1 SRSSSATLARPSQV
15 PLNRIVQFSTS
26 PGEHCVAQP
35 RSVQLYEGRFSYM
48 NETARNFELLSA
60 SALDFCAGRHGLKV
74 LSIGFLSSSVART
87 DRSFCDGKREASF
100 QAKAW
105 TGSLTRIGRRGGVIG
120 DGKRSIGLGGASGES
135 AVGKGCTVSRRRS
148 R

>member
-1 SRSSSATLARPSQV
+1 
-15 PLNRIVQFSTS
+15 
-26 PGEHCVAQP
+26 
-35 RSVQLYEGRFSYM
+35 M
-48 NETARNFELLSA
+48 NETARNFELLSVA
-60 SALDFCAGRHGLKV
+60 AVDFCAGRHGLKV

-87 DRSFCDGKREASF
+87 YRSFCDGKREAGF

-105 TGSLTRIGRRGGVIG
+105 TSGLTRIGRRRGAIG

-135 AVGKGCTVSRRRS
+135 AGKGCTVSRRRS